1 MEQKRTLITS
11 TQAFK
16 ACLSFWCDE
25 LGHGGKS
32 KIADATGI
40 DRSYFTKIVSGTQPG
55 PEAAREAI
63 AKYLGY
69 RSSDDMV
76 AMGRKILAGE
86 KLSAGELDDIA
97 GRRFAI
103 KEGLPVP
110 PASPAPS
117 ASADKHPTIP
127 AEDKPWKYSEEL
139 ANNRHGKVH
148 SRQRAFYIWEN
159 LACRD
164 EELPGSFD
172 SSVLQWQIEDYI
184 NGQYTD
190 EELYN
195 AAVQWCQECKKVT
208 LEYYRNLLKQEE
220 EERRRK
226 KGGLAGK

>member
-1 MEQKRTLITS
+1 MGTRIGDLIDRQIIALGITQGDVARRTGVS
-11 TQAFK
+11 EAY
-16 ACLSFWCDE
+16 LSVMKS
-25 LGHGGKS
+25 GKKGAS
-32 KIADATGI
+32 APRPKTVKSLADA
-40 DRSYFTKIVSGTQPG
+40 
-55 PEAAREAI
+55 
-63 AKYLGY
+63 LGVP
-69 RSSDDMV
+69 SQEVWD
-76 AMGRKILAGE
+76 ALMGENAPKVVE
-86 KLSAGELDDIA
+86 QQT
-97 GRRFAI
+97 
-103 KEGLPVP
+103 PP
-110 PASPAPS
+110 PA
-117 ASADKHPTIP
+117 PTQ
-127 AEDKPWKYSEEL
+127 EKPWKYSDEL